1 MADPDFFESG
11 GFEDLAEINGNT
23 LWSARDLSRVLG
35 YATYESFSQ
44 GPVAKAMTACVAAG
58 IPYEENFQIDQHLRL
73 TRFACFLVAMN
84 ADPKKPQV
92 AKAQA
97 YFAAIAES
105 LVRLTSQD
113 EVERVY
119 IRGEL
124 TGHLNDLNATAK
136 SHGVE
141 NYARFTN
148 SGYRGMYNMDIRM
161 LRSLKGVPKKRSPLD
176 FMGSRELTANL
187 FRIKETDAKIERD
200 QIYGQSRL
208 ENAAHKVGTRVREF
222 MHETNEQYPEELQP
236 ASDIKGSLK
245 QLKHVQREFR
255 QLDQGSNGKVIE

>member
-105 LVRLTSQD
+105 IAHLASRED
-113 EVERVY
+113 VERVY

-124 TGHLNDLNATAK
+124 TGYVKELNATAK
-136 SHGVE
+136 AHGIAD
-141 NYARFTN
+141 YGRFTN
-148 SGYRGMYNMDIRM
+148 AGYVGMYNMDIHT
-161 LRSLKGVPKKRSPLD
+161 LRSIKGVPSKRSPLD
-176 FMGSRELTANL
+176 FMGPRELAANL
-187 FRIKETDAKIERD
+187 FRIKETDAKIEHD
-200 QIYGQSRL
+200 QIFGQHPL
-208 ENAAHKVGTRVREF
+208 EKAANGVGNRVRQF
-222 MHETNEQYPEELQP
+222 IHETSGQFPEELQP
-236 ASDIKGSLK
+236 SSDIKGSHK

-255 QLDQGSNGKVIE
+255 QLDRGSDH